1 MGLFSKKKEDITM
14 IERSN
19 LPKFPEFPK
28 INNMPQPN
36 LPSYEKQFVAEK
48 EEALRP
54 KELPRMDMP
63 DLGLP
68 MRNREERTPFE
79 EKFSKLEPMPM
90 PKMAEEREPRL
101 QEVVG
106 NPFTM
111 PLRIDRPVYDNQQ
124 PQQQIGGERPLF
136 IKVEEY
142 REAMGNIENLKKT
155 LKETEELL
163 DKIESI
169 RMAEEEEL
177 KRCQSNVDAI
187 KEQLLFIDKRLFEV

>member
-1 MGLFSKKKEDITM
+1 MGLFSKKKDDTM
-14 IERSN
+14 TERPA

-28 INNMPQPN
+28 INNMPRPT
-36 LPSYEKQFVAEK
+36 LPSYEKELIQEK
-48 EEALRP
+48 DEALRP
-54 KELPRMDMP
+54 KELPYTDNMP
-63 DLGLP
+63 NLGLP
-68 MRNREERTPFE
+68 TRERTPFE
-79 EKFSKLEPMPM
+79 EKFARQDSMPM

-101 QEVVG
+101 AEVVT
-106 NPFTM
+106 NPFNM
-111 PLRIDRPVYDNQQ
+111 PLRIERPIVDNT
-124 PQQQIGGERPLF
+124 PQQQSMGAERPLF

-142 REAMGNIENLKKT
+142 MEAMGNIENLKRT

-177 KRCQSNVDAI
+177 KRCQQNVDAI